1 MTETPRI
8 HNIHRLSPSLPERD
22 RERLSLPVV
31 PPTNH
36 AEHRTGAPFHA
47 QRLSFDSD
55 DDDDDNQVYMTTRSQ
70 EKGRRSRAGSSAC
83 ASRSHTSQSHGNHSH
98 ATGSTSKTTIAV
110 RRRFQRVSRQVGR
123 VTKEKL
129 WNSNEMSIKAA
140 LTAVDQWEACYNA
153 LRLLLVASFRSA
165 RGVYGAAKEGAGTL
179 EHGLLMPV
187 RDWILMPAFMG
198 VEKAAVEAAL
208 FLKSPQARHLGEQT
222 LELAQQVPLVGS
234 NILAPAL
241 CFSVGFLQRTWE
253 IAQYP
258 IPSKEQV
265 RDTVDYALTGTKW
278 ALSKAAREIFL
289 YIKRADANITRTI
302 SHTQWK
308 LVGSGPYASLDAL
321 AKAEVIDHLCERY
334 FSLTDPVARY
344 ELAAHV
350 RTQNK
355 PLYHDLVLTGLLKER
370 GSDLTSDDEWLSVT
384 PCYRELEQ
392 AFLIRAPNGD
402 EPVTSTAADVSPL
415 WFRLSYV
422 NGKRPARDAP
432 WVVFSRS
439 EQRLLERRYIEVMQ
453 ASQGGADGATLPGS
467 IEEMDDQRTTVWPT
481 VAQWY
486 NVEPRSDVLVDQKR
500 HAVSFLSCCPK
511 CRQPHK
517 KVLPPLVQ
525 LKYGEVCAVCLKQ
538 DPQVY
543 SVNGLLMPPPLAM
556 VMRPTFWRFHGPG
569 DEVYRATWFL
579 DTPRYGLQP
588 FGDEAT
594 SILEDAYL
602 FLKWMSKRQA
612 FESDTIDGVL
622 LTVEVPCPDGTERLV
637 QFSSLSRATA
647 IQKGLGAAV
656 ALFKRQVF
664 RGAWLSEKSD
674 AERHVEQVS
683 TMEESLVNAIEEH
696 GSLGDTMV
704 PNMSIRLAL
713 TPTKLDSQENR
724 LVLYED
730 ESNHLAVE
738 IDVLEESIGKQ
749 LIDQREGK
757 IEHLV
762 LIVHGIGE
770 MLRSIDVFGLSLP
783 NLSSI
788 VDCCA
793 YLRKNHLEVQDAHF
807 DEMYPSADERA
818 RSATGR
824 VEYLPVEWHEAF
836 SILSQR
842 LRPSQVNDMP
852 QRKAP
857 HVMLK
862 DITLR
867 TIPNLR
873 DFANDTLMDVLYFMS
888 PEHHDIII
896 DVVTNEMNVV
906 VDKFRRLS
914 GFNGRISVIGHSLG
928 SIVAWDI
935 LANQLPR
942 GLRCVASDESFD
954 TVSGSYSPALNIDR
968 RCPFGNAPEVT
979 KSPLASH
986 SDYPPLDFE
995 VDNFFLLGSPVAV
1008 FLMIRNQRK
1017 PLSDDFFLKG
1027 CRRVFNIYHPYD
1039 PVAYRIEPCID
1050 PRNADIEATIMKH
1063 WNGGFR
1069 VQYQTKRLWRKLV
1082 DTTWKAQHS
1091 VVEMFEASMAGMGLV
1106 DTAVDDNEDD
1116 DDTSASDTSSDD
1128 IRSHRVVTGQ
1138 LNQGRRV
1145 DYMMQEREIENA
1157 NEYVA
1162 ALAAHSSYWTE
1173 KDLSLFVA
1181 RQIYLST
1188 LEQQAEKE
1196 ETDNW
1201 DDISSTNSRQYAS

>member
-1 MTETPRI
+1 MAETPRSS
-8 HNIHRLSPSLPERD
+8 NVNVSRNLLPERD
-22 RERLSLPVV
+22 QRRLALPIV
-31 PPTNH
+31 PP
-36 AEHRTGAPFHA
+36 HRSNPHE
-47 QRLSFDSD
+47 SDYD
-55 DDDDDNQVYMTTRSQ
+55 DDYDSNDDFCYPSSDRKYMSASMSGGSKKHRKRTTTTPLDGAHRP
-70 EKGRRSRAGSSAC
+70 
-83 ASRSHTSQSHGNHSH
+83 HHHHHHHS
-98 ATGSTSKTTIAV
+98 TTTNSTTKSTIAV

-153 LRLLLVASFRSA
+153 LRLLLVTSVHSA
-165 RGVYGAAKEGAGTL
+165 RGIYGAAKEGVGTL
-179 EHGLLMPV
+179 EHGLLMP
-187 RDWILMPAFMG
+187 
-198 VEKAAVEAAL
+198 
-208 FLKSPQARHLGEQT
+208 SQQARQLGHET
-222 LELAQQVPLVGS
+222 LELARNVPVIGS
-234 NILAPAL
+234 NLLAPTL

-265 RDTVDYALTGTKW
+265 RDTVDDALTGTKW
-278 ALSKAAREIFL
+278 ALSRAAREIFL
-289 YIKRADANITRTI
+289 YVKRADANITRTI

-308 LVGSGPYASLDAL
+308 LVGSGPYASLDDT

-350 RTQNK
+350 RTQNR
-355 PLYHDLVLTGLLKER
+355 PLYHDLVLTGLLKQR
-370 GSDLTSDDEWLSVT
+370 GSDLTSDDEWLSSA
-384 PCYRELEQ
+384 PCYRQLEE
-392 AFLIRAPNGD
+392 AFLIRQQ
-402 EPVTSTAADVSPL
+402 STKQLTQQSTTTDGEHLMVDVSAL
-415 WFRLSYV
+415 WFRLPFV
-422 NGKRPARDAP
+422 NGNRPARDAP
-432 WVVFSRS
+432 WIVFSRKEQKALEHRYLEILREGEGVLS
-439 EQRLLERRYIEVMQ
+439 EPPVVEERLDDPLFNDQQR
-453 ASQGGADGATLPGS
+453 ATPL
-467 IEEMDDQRTTVWPT
+467 WPT
-481 VAQWY
+481 IAQWY
-486 NVEPRSDVLVDQKR
+486 DVDDPASDVLVDQKR
-500 HAVSFLSCCPK
+500 HAVSYMACCPK
-511 CRQPHK
+511 CRLPHAK
-517 KVLPPLVQ
+517 AVPPLTQ
-525 LKYGEVCAVCLKQ
+525 KRYGDVCASCIEHDDLIPSVC
-538 DPQVY
+538 
-543 SVNGLLMPPPLAM
+543 GLLMPPPVAM

-569 DEVYRATWFL
+569 DEVRRATWFL
-579 DTPRYGLQP
+579 DTPRVGLQP
-588 FGDEAT
+588 FDDEAT

-612 FESDTIDGVL
+612 FETDTIDGVL
-622 LTVEVPCPDGTERLV
+622 LTVEVPCPDGAERLV

-664 RGAWLSEKSD
+664 RGAWIEEKSVTEKHQ
-674 AERHVEQVS
+674 ERVS
-683 TMEESLVNAIEEH
+683 TVEESLINAIEEH
-696 GSLGDTMV
+696 GALGDTLV

-713 TPTKLDSQENR
+713 SPAKVDMHEDR

-730 ESNHLAVE
+730 EANSLAADPE
-738 IDVLEESIGKQ
+738 LLEETMGKY
-749 LIDQREGK
+749 LNDQRDGK
-757 IEHLV
+757 IDHLV

-807 DEMYPSADERA
+807 TEMYPSADEGT

-824 VEYLPVEWHEAF
+824 VEYLPIEWHEAF

-842 LRPSQVNDMP
+842 LRPSESNGLP

-862 DITLR
+862 DITPR

-928 SIVAWDI
+928 SIIAWDM
-935 LANQLPR
+935 LANQIPR
-942 GLRCVASDESFD
+942 GMRGVASDESFD
-954 TVSGSYSPALNIDR
+954 TVSGTYSPALNIDR
-968 RCPFGNAPEVT
+968 RAPYVCAPEVT
-979 KSPLASH
+979 DPPLASL
-986 SDYPPLDFE
+986 SDYPPLSFT

-1017 PLSDDFFLKG
+1017 PLSDDFYLKG
-1027 CRRVFNIYHPYD
+1027 CRRVYNIYHPYD

-1050 PRNADIEATIMKH
+1050 PRNADVEATIMKH

-1106 DTAVDDNEDD
+1106 DTAVSEDTDDEDM
-1116 DDTSASDTSSDD
+1116 SASDTSYDD
-1128 IRSHRVVTGQ
+1128 TRMHRVVTGQ

-1181 RQIYLST
+1181 RQIYLSS
-1188 LEQQAEKE
+1188 LEQQAEQE
-1196 ETDNW
+1196 ESDNW
-1201 DDISSTNSRQYAS
+1201 DDISSLDF